1 MDILPV
7 ADSIIILFLLMGI
20 GFAASK
26 AKFLDRNGSK
36 ALSSFLVNIA
46 LPCLV
51 VISMQIPVNADTMEK
66 TQTTLT
72 LALVFFAISIAVAV
86 IVPMF
91 IPAKY
96 SERGVFSFMLVFSNL
111 GFMGIPVT
119 QAIFGTD
126 AVFYTTLFMLPFN
139 LLVFT
144 IGILMLRPDMR
155 MNQCIKAIPL
165 LLAVRDYEIYCQ
177 DENGAVTYRFDRM
190 KQSIEQYKYFMRK
203 TGLFDMLENHI
214 ISNLYDYVMGVE
226 VGLGSNGR
234 KNRGGHQMEDL
245 VESFIKKAGFVKDKT
260 YFKEMYLNEIEH
272 KWNVNL
278 SAISAEGT
286 TTKRWDF
293 VIKTNNRIYVIET
306 NFYSS
311 GGSKLNETARSYK
324 TLAIEAKEI
333 QDFDF
338 VWITDGGGWTSA
350 RRNLEETF
358 DVMDCIFNIKDMED
372 GLFEKF

>member
-66 TQTTLT
+66 TQTSLT

-155 MNQCIKAIPL
+155 MNFNPKLFVNPGIIASIIGMLFFFTGFTIPSPVYDVMDYLGSTTTPLAMVVTGALLAMMPLSNLFSDYRIYILSAFRLLIIPVIVYLVISPYATDPVIFAIPVLLAAMPAAANSVILAEEYNADSSLASKGVFITTLLSIVTIPL
-165 LLAVRDYEIYCQ
+165 LAVIL
-177 DENGAVTYRFDRM
+177 M
-190 KQSIEQYKYFMRK
+190 
-203 TGLFDMLENHI
+203 
-214 ISNLYDYVMGVE
+214 
-226 VGLGSNGR
+226 
-234 KNRGGHQMEDL
+234 
-245 VESFIKKAGFVKDKT
+245 
-260 YFKEMYLNEIEH
+260 
-272 KWNVNL
+272 
-278 SAISAEGT
+278 
-286 TTKRWDF
+286 
-293 VIKTNNRIYVIET
+293 
-306 NFYSS
+306 
-311 GGSKLNETARSYK
+311 
-324 TLAIEAKEI
+324 
-333 QDFDF
+333 
-338 VWITDGGGWTSA
+338 
-350 RRNLEETF
+350 
-358 DVMDCIFNIKDMED
+358 
-372 GLFEKF
+372 

>member
-26 AKFLDRNGSK
+26 AKFLDRSGSK

-155 MNQCIKAIPL
+155 MNFNPKLFVNPGIIASIIGMLFFFTGFTIPSP
-165 LLAVRDYEIYCQ
+165 VY
-177 DENGAVTYRFDRM
+177 
-190 KQSIEQYKYFMRK
+190 
-203 TGLFDMLENHI
+203 
-214 ISNLYDYVMGVE
+214 
-226 VGLGSNGR
+226 
-234 KNRGGHQMEDL
+234 
-245 VESFIKKAGFVKDKT
+245 
-260 YFKEMYLNEIEH
+260 
-272 KWNVNL
+272 
-278 SAISAEGT
+278 
-286 TTKRWDF
+286 
-293 VIKTNNRIYVIET
+293 
-306 NFYSS
+306 
-311 GGSKLNETARSYK
+311 
-324 TLAIEAKEI
+324 
-333 QDFDF
+333 
-338 VWITDGGGWTSA
+338 
-350 RRNLEETF
+350 
-358 DVMDCIFNIKDMED
+358 DVMDYLGSTTTPLAMVVTGALLATMPFSNLFSDYRIYILSAFRLLIIPVIVYLVISPYSTDPVIFAIPVLLAAMPAAANSVILAEEYNADSTLASKGVFITTLLSIVTIPVLTVILM
-372 GLFEKF
+372 

>member
-155 MNQCIKAIPL
+155 MNFNPRLFVNPGIIASVIGMLFFFTGISIPSP
-165 LLAVRDYEIYCQ
+165 VY
-177 DENGAVTYRFDRM
+177 
-190 KQSIEQYKYFMRK
+190 
-203 TGLFDMLENHI
+203 
-214 ISNLYDYVMGVE
+214 
-226 VGLGSNGR
+226 
-234 KNRGGHQMEDL
+234 
-245 VESFIKKAGFVKDKT
+245 
-260 YFKEMYLNEIEH
+260 
-272 KWNVNL
+272 
-278 SAISAEGT
+278 
-286 TTKRWDF
+286 
-293 VIKTNNRIYVIET
+293 
-306 NFYSS
+306 
-311 GGSKLNETARSYK
+311 
-324 TLAIEAKEI
+324 
-333 QDFDF
+333 
-338 VWITDGGGWTSA
+338 
-350 RRNLEETF
+350 
-358 DVMDCIFNIKDMED
+358 DVMDYLGSTTTPLAMVVTGALLATMPFSNLFSDYRIYILSAFRLLIIPVIVYLVISPYSTDPVIFAIPVLLAAMPAAANSVILAEEYNADSTLASKGVFITTLLSIVTIPVLTVILM
-372 GLFEKF
+372 

>member
-66 TQTTLT
+66 TQTSLT

-96 SERGVFSFMLVFSNL
+96 SERGAFSFMLVFSNL

-155 MNQCIKAIPL
+155 MNFNPKLFVNPGIIASIIGMLFFFTGFTIPSPVYDVMDYLGSTTTPLAMVVTGALLAMMPLSNLFSDYRIYILSAFRLLIIPVIVYLVISPYATDPVIFAIPVLLAAMPAAANSVILAEEYNADSSLASKGVFITTLLSIVTIPL
-165 LLAVRDYEIYCQ
+165 LAVIL
-177 DENGAVTYRFDRM
+177 M
-190 KQSIEQYKYFMRK
+190 
-203 TGLFDMLENHI
+203 
-214 ISNLYDYVMGVE
+214 
-226 VGLGSNGR
+226 
-234 KNRGGHQMEDL
+234 
-245 VESFIKKAGFVKDKT
+245 
-260 YFKEMYLNEIEH
+260 
-272 KWNVNL
+272 
-278 SAISAEGT
+278 
-286 TTKRWDF
+286 
-293 VIKTNNRIYVIET
+293 
-306 NFYSS
+306 
-311 GGSKLNETARSYK
+311 
-324 TLAIEAKEI
+324 
-333 QDFDF
+333 
-338 VWITDGGGWTSA
+338 
-350 RRNLEETF
+350 
-358 DVMDCIFNIKDMED
+358 
-372 GLFEKF
+372 

>member
-66 TQTTLT
+66 TQTTLM

-155 MNQCIKAIPL
+155 MNFNPKLFVNPGIIASIIGMLFFFTGFTIPSPVYDVMDYLGSTTTPLAMVVTGALLAMMPLSNLFSDYRIYILSAFRLLIIPVIVYLVISPYATDPVIFAIPVLLAAMPAAANSVILAEEYNADSSLASKGVFITTLLSIVTIPL
-165 LLAVRDYEIYCQ
+165 LAVIL
-177 DENGAVTYRFDRM
+177 M
-190 KQSIEQYKYFMRK
+190 
-203 TGLFDMLENHI
+203 
-214 ISNLYDYVMGVE
+214 
-226 VGLGSNGR
+226 
-234 KNRGGHQMEDL
+234 
-245 VESFIKKAGFVKDKT
+245 
-260 YFKEMYLNEIEH
+260 
-272 KWNVNL
+272 
-278 SAISAEGT
+278 
-286 TTKRWDF
+286 
-293 VIKTNNRIYVIET
+293 
-306 NFYSS
+306 
-311 GGSKLNETARSYK
+311 
-324 TLAIEAKEI
+324 
-333 QDFDF
+333 
-338 VWITDGGGWTSA
+338 
-350 RRNLEETF
+350 
-358 DVMDCIFNIKDMED
+358 
-372 GLFEKF
+372 

>member
-66 TQTTLT
+66 TQTTLM
-72 LALVFFAISIAVAV
+72 LALIFFAISIAVAV

-155 MNQCIKAIPL
+155 MNFNPKLFVNPGIIASIIGMLFFFTGFTIPSPVYDVMDYLGSTTTPLAMVVTGALLAMMPLSNLFSDYRIYILSAFRLLIIPVIVYLVISPYATDPVIFAIPVLLAAMPAAANSVILAEEYNADSSLASKGVFITTLLSIVTIPL
-165 LLAVRDYEIYCQ
+165 LAVIL
-177 DENGAVTYRFDRM
+177 M
-190 KQSIEQYKYFMRK
+190 
-203 TGLFDMLENHI
+203 
-214 ISNLYDYVMGVE
+214 
-226 VGLGSNGR
+226 
-234 KNRGGHQMEDL
+234 
-245 VESFIKKAGFVKDKT
+245 
-260 YFKEMYLNEIEH
+260 
-272 KWNVNL
+272 
-278 SAISAEGT
+278 
-286 TTKRWDF
+286 
-293 VIKTNNRIYVIET
+293 
-306 NFYSS
+306 
-311 GGSKLNETARSYK
+311 
-324 TLAIEAKEI
+324 
-333 QDFDF
+333 
-338 VWITDGGGWTSA
+338 
-350 RRNLEETF
+350 
-358 DVMDCIFNIKDMED
+358 
-372 GLFEKF
+372 

>member
-20 GFAASK
+20 GFTASK

-51 VISMQIPVNADTMEK
+51 VISMQIPVNADTMGK
-66 TQTTLT
+66 TQTTLM
-72 LALVFFAISIAVAV
+72 LALVFFAISIAIAV

-96 SERGVFSFMLVFSNL
+96 SERGAFSFMLVFSNL

-155 MNQCIKAIPL
+155 MNFNPKLFVNPGIIASIIGMLFFFTGFTIPSPVYDVMDYLGSTTTPLAMVVTGALLAMMPLSNLFSDYRIYILSAFRLLIIPVIVYLVISPYATDPVIFAIPVLLAAMPAAANSVILAEEYNADSSLASKGVFITTLLSIVTIPL
-165 LLAVRDYEIYCQ
+165 LAVIL
-177 DENGAVTYRFDRM
+177 M
-190 KQSIEQYKYFMRK
+190 
-203 TGLFDMLENHI
+203 
-214 ISNLYDYVMGVE
+214 
-226 VGLGSNGR
+226 
-234 KNRGGHQMEDL
+234 
-245 VESFIKKAGFVKDKT
+245 
-260 YFKEMYLNEIEH
+260 
-272 KWNVNL
+272 
-278 SAISAEGT
+278 
-286 TTKRWDF
+286 
-293 VIKTNNRIYVIET
+293 
-306 NFYSS
+306 
-311 GGSKLNETARSYK
+311 
-324 TLAIEAKEI
+324 
-333 QDFDF
+333 
-338 VWITDGGGWTSA
+338 
-350 RRNLEETF
+350 
-358 DVMDCIFNIKDMED
+358 
-372 GLFEKF
+372 

>member
-155 MNQCIKAIPL
+155 MNFNPKLFVNPGIIASIIGMLLFFTGFTIPSPVYDVMDYLGSTTTPLAMVVTGALLAMMPLSNLFSDYRIYILSAFRLLIIPVIVYLVISPYATDPVIFAIPVLLAAMPAAANSVILAEEYNADSSLASKGVFITTLLSIVTIPL
-165 LLAVRDYEIYCQ
+165 LAVIL
-177 DENGAVTYRFDRM
+177 M
-190 KQSIEQYKYFMRK
+190 
-203 TGLFDMLENHI
+203 
-214 ISNLYDYVMGVE
+214 
-226 VGLGSNGR
+226 
-234 KNRGGHQMEDL
+234 
-245 VESFIKKAGFVKDKT
+245 
-260 YFKEMYLNEIEH
+260 
-272 KWNVNL
+272 
-278 SAISAEGT
+278 
-286 TTKRWDF
+286 
-293 VIKTNNRIYVIET
+293 
-306 NFYSS
+306 
-311 GGSKLNETARSYK
+311 
-324 TLAIEAKEI
+324 
-333 QDFDF
+333 
-338 VWITDGGGWTSA
+338 
-350 RRNLEETF
+350 
-358 DVMDCIFNIKDMED
+358 
-372 GLFEKF
+372 

>member
-66 TQTTLT
+66 TQTTLM
-72 LALVFFAISIAVAV
+72 LALIFFAISIAVAV

-155 MNQCIKAIPL
+155 MNFNPKLFVNPGIIASIIGMLFFFTGFTIPSPVYDVMDYLGSTTTPLAMVVTGALLAMMPLSNLFSDYRIYILSAFRLLIIPVIVYLVISPYATDPVIFAIPVLLAAMPAAANSVILAEEYNADSALASKGVFITTLLSIVTIPL
-165 LLAVRDYEIYCQ
+165 LAVIL
-177 DENGAVTYRFDRM
+177 M
-190 KQSIEQYKYFMRK
+190 
-203 TGLFDMLENHI
+203 
-214 ISNLYDYVMGVE
+214 
-226 VGLGSNGR
+226 
-234 KNRGGHQMEDL
+234 
-245 VESFIKKAGFVKDKT
+245 
-260 YFKEMYLNEIEH
+260 
-272 KWNVNL
+272 
-278 SAISAEGT
+278 
-286 TTKRWDF
+286 
-293 VIKTNNRIYVIET
+293 
-306 NFYSS
+306 
-311 GGSKLNETARSYK
+311 
-324 TLAIEAKEI
+324 
-333 QDFDF
+333 
-338 VWITDGGGWTSA
+338 
-350 RRNLEETF
+350 
-358 DVMDCIFNIKDMED
+358 
-372 GLFEKF
+372 

>member
-66 TQTTLT
+66 TQTTLM
-72 LALVFFAISIAVAV
+72 LALVFFAISIAIAV

-155 MNQCIKAIPL
+155 MNFNPKLFVNPGIIASIIGMLFFFTGFTIPSPVYDVMDYLGSTTTPLAMVVTGALLAMMPLSNLFSDYRIYILSAFRLLIIPVIVYLVISPYATDPVIFAIPVLLAAMPAAANSVILAEEYNADSSLASKGVFITTLLSIVTIPL
-165 LLAVRDYEIYCQ
+165 LAVIL
-177 DENGAVTYRFDRM
+177 M
-190 KQSIEQYKYFMRK
+190 
-203 TGLFDMLENHI
+203 
-214 ISNLYDYVMGVE
+214 
-226 VGLGSNGR
+226 
-234 KNRGGHQMEDL
+234 
-245 VESFIKKAGFVKDKT
+245 
-260 YFKEMYLNEIEH
+260 
-272 KWNVNL
+272 
-278 SAISAEGT
+278 
-286 TTKRWDF
+286 
-293 VIKTNNRIYVIET
+293 
-306 NFYSS
+306 
-311 GGSKLNETARSYK
+311 
-324 TLAIEAKEI
+324 
-333 QDFDF
+333 
-338 VWITDGGGWTSA
+338 
-350 RRNLEETF
+350 
-358 DVMDCIFNIKDMED
+358 
-372 GLFEKF
+372 

>member
-51 VISMQIPVNADTMEK
+51 VISMQIPVNADTMGK
-66 TQTTLT
+66 TQTTLM

-155 MNQCIKAIPL
+155 MNFNPKLFVNPGIIASIIGMLFFFTGFTIPSPVYDVMDYLGSTTTPLAMVVTGALLAMMPLSNLFSDYRIYILSAFRLLIIPVIVYLVISPYATDPVIFAIPVLLAAMPAAANSVILAEEYNADSALASKGVFITTLLSIVTIPL
-165 LLAVRDYEIYCQ
+165 LAVIL
-177 DENGAVTYRFDRM
+177 M
-190 KQSIEQYKYFMRK
+190 
-203 TGLFDMLENHI
+203 
-214 ISNLYDYVMGVE
+214 
-226 VGLGSNGR
+226 
-234 KNRGGHQMEDL
+234 
-245 VESFIKKAGFVKDKT
+245 
-260 YFKEMYLNEIEH
+260 
-272 KWNVNL
+272 
-278 SAISAEGT
+278 
-286 TTKRWDF
+286 
-293 VIKTNNRIYVIET
+293 
-306 NFYSS
+306 
-311 GGSKLNETARSYK
+311 
-324 TLAIEAKEI
+324 
-333 QDFDF
+333 
-338 VWITDGGGWTSA
+338 
-350 RRNLEETF
+350 
-358 DVMDCIFNIKDMED
+358 
-372 GLFEKF
+372 

>member
-66 TQTTLT
+66 TQTTLM

-96 SERGVFSFMLVFSNL
+96 SERGAFSFMLVFSNL

-155 MNQCIKAIPL
+155 MNFNPKLFVNPGIIASIIGMLFFFTGFTIPSPVYDVMDYLGSTTTPLAMVVTGALLAMMPLSNLFSDYRIYILSAFRLLIIPVIVYLVISPYATDPVIFAIPVLLAAMPAAANSVILAEEYNADSALASKGVFITTLLSIVTIPL
-165 LLAVRDYEIYCQ
+165 LAVIL
-177 DENGAVTYRFDRM
+177 M
-190 KQSIEQYKYFMRK
+190 
-203 TGLFDMLENHI
+203 
-214 ISNLYDYVMGVE
+214 
-226 VGLGSNGR
+226 
-234 KNRGGHQMEDL
+234 
-245 VESFIKKAGFVKDKT
+245 
-260 YFKEMYLNEIEH
+260 
-272 KWNVNL
+272 
-278 SAISAEGT
+278 
-286 TTKRWDF
+286 
-293 VIKTNNRIYVIET
+293 
-306 NFYSS
+306 
-311 GGSKLNETARSYK
+311 
-324 TLAIEAKEI
+324 
-333 QDFDF
+333 
-338 VWITDGGGWTSA
+338 
-350 RRNLEETF
+350 
-358 DVMDCIFNIKDMED
+358 
-372 GLFEKF
+372 

>member
-51 VISMQIPVNADTMEK
+51 VISMQIPVNADTMGK
-66 TQTTLT
+66 TQTTLM
-72 LALVFFAISIAVAV
+72 LALVFFAISIAIAV

-155 MNQCIKAIPL
+155 MNFNPKLFVNPGIIASIIGMLFFFTGFTIPSPLYDVMDYLGSTTTPLAMVVTGALLAMMPLSNLFSDYRIYILSAFRLLIIPVIVYLVISPYATDPVIFAIPVLLAAMPAAANSVILAEEYNADSSLASKGVFITTLLSIVTIPL
-165 LLAVRDYEIYCQ
+165 LAVIL
-177 DENGAVTYRFDRM
+177 M
-190 KQSIEQYKYFMRK
+190 
-203 TGLFDMLENHI
+203 
-214 ISNLYDYVMGVE
+214 
-226 VGLGSNGR
+226 
-234 KNRGGHQMEDL
+234 
-245 VESFIKKAGFVKDKT
+245 
-260 YFKEMYLNEIEH
+260 
-272 KWNVNL
+272 
-278 SAISAEGT
+278 
-286 TTKRWDF
+286 
-293 VIKTNNRIYVIET
+293 
-306 NFYSS
+306 
-311 GGSKLNETARSYK
+311 
-324 TLAIEAKEI
+324 
-333 QDFDF
+333 
-338 VWITDGGGWTSA
+338 
-350 RRNLEETF
+350 
-358 DVMDCIFNIKDMED
+358 
-372 GLFEKF
+372 